1 MTEQHADHV
10 REAGSRDFGSE
21 VHGGA
26 DRWSRDGVG
35 FETRAIHAGQDPD
48 PTTGAV
54 VVPIYQTSTYV
65 QQEVGQHRGY
75 EYSRSGNPTR
85 TALETCLAALEGGR
99 TGLAFASGLAAEDCL
114 LRTVARP
121 GAHVVI
127 PDDAYGGTYRLF
139 AQVLRALG
147 GRAHPG
153 AARRPRRGARGDA
166 PRDRR
171 WSGAR
176 PRPTRCCRCPTS
188 PGSPRSPTPAGARLV
203 VDNTFASPYL
213 QQPLALGA
221 DVVVHSTTKY
231 LGGHSDVVGGAL
243 VAADAALGEEL
254 AYHQNA
260 LGGVAGA
267 FDSWLVLRG
276 AKTLGVRM
284 DRHSENAAQGGRPA
298 ARSPGRRLRALPGPA
313 GATPGTRSPPSR
325 CAQFGGMVSF
335 RLAGGEQAALDVCKA
350 TQVFT
355 LGESLGG
362 VESLIEHPGRMTHA
376 SVAGSQLEVP
386 SDLVRL
392 SVGIESATDLL
403 ADLDRRRW
411 TALVIRRVRLD
422 PRPRRCRPFCG

>member
-1 MTEQHADHV
+1 MMLLRTHKRGPAASYGACMSDPEQTAAHISAASSH
-10 REAGSRDFGSE
+10 DFGSE

-26 DRWSRDGVG
+26 DHWADGGYG
-35 FETRAIHAGQDPD
+35 FETLAIHAGQDPD

-65 QQEVGQHRGY
+65 QSEVGQHRGY

-114 LRTVARP
+114 LRTVTAP
-121 GAHVVI
+121 GGHVVI

-139 AQVLRALG
+139 ARVLERWGVAHTPVPLSDLQAVRAAVRPETSLIWCETPTNPLLG
-147 GRAHPG
+147 IADIAGLAEVAH
-153 AARRPRRGARGDA
+153 A
-166 PRDRR
+166 
-171 WSGAR
+171 
-176 PRPTRCCRCPTS
+176 
-188 PGSPRSPTPAGARLV
+188 AGARLV

-243 VAADAALGEEL
+243 VTSDPALGEEL

-260 LGGVAGA
+260 LGGVPGA

-284 DRHSENAAQGGRPA
+284 DRHGENAACVVDLLTGHPAVSAVLYPGLPEHPGHQVA
-298 ARSPGRRLRALPGPA
+298 ARQMRG
-313 GATPGTRSPPSR
+313 
-325 CAQFGGMVSF
+325 FGGMVSF
-335 RLAGGEQAALDVCKA
+335 RLTGGESAALAVCKA
-350 TQVFT
+350 TRVFT

-386 SDLVRL
+386 DDLVRL
-392 SVGIESATDLL
+392 SVGIESADDLL
-403 ADLDRRRW
+403 ADLEQ
-411 TALVIRRVRLD
+411 ALRA
-422 PRPRRCRPFCG
+422 G